1 VLVVICF
8 VVFKRAYTCF
18 FKNEYTSLN
27 HQGLK
32 EFDLDDRW
40 LSVGELNNYFVITKD
55 SLFKWVNEK
64 WMPSHRLGNLLKL
77 KTNGINEES
86 RRG

>member
-1 VLVVICF
+1 
-8 VVFKRAYTCF
+8 
-18 FKNEYTSLN
+18 
-27 HQGLK
+27 
-32 EFDLDDRW
+32 LDDRW